1 MDKTDKKPKLN
12 HKLCRDCTDVLPKEQ
27 AKLQVISFYCEE
39 HAAARGIETAKTRAK
54 IAKPPK
60 QLDPMADDTDG
71 EPSRESPQWHFW
83 AYGKAYADGISRAS
97 GQPYTRPVVAASG
110 PHSVLIRALRAH
122 CKDENGVLYRGEVV
136 LDWIKNVVF
145 DFRSK
150 ASERDYGFGQFAW
163 TPSAFARWLDN
174 GRPTM
179 ALSRPGSSSA
189 ARAHIAVKQ
198 G

>member
-1 MDKTDKKPKLN
+1 MPKRLPTDG
-12 HKLCRDCTDVLPKEQ
+12 
-27 AKLQVISFYCEE
+27 A
-39 HAAARGIETAKTRAK
+39 AKTRAK

-60 QLDPMADDTDG
+60 SVDPMADDTDG
-71 EPSRESPQWHFW
+71 EPQRDSTQWHFW

-97 GQPYTRPVVAASG
+97 QQPYTRPVVAG
-110 PHSVLIRALRAH
+110 PKSIMVQLLRAH
-122 CKDENGVLYRGEVV
+122 CKDEHGKTLRGPDVLEW
-136 LDWIKNVVF
+136 LENVAH

-150 ASERDYGFGQFAW
+150 ANEREYGFGQHAW
-163 TPSAFARWLDN
+163 SPQAFSNWLNN

-179 ALSRPGSSSA
+179 TLSRPGTAA

>member
-1 MDKTDKKPKLN
+1 MDKTDQK
-12 HKLCRDCTDVLPKEQ
+12 
-27 AKLQVISFYCEE
+27 
-39 HAAARGIETAKTRAK
+39 AAAKARTK

-60 QLDPMADDTDG
+60 SLDPMADDTDG
-71 EPSRESPQWHFW
+71 EPPRDSSRWHFW

-97 GQPYTRPVVAASG
+97 GQPYTRPMVAATG
-110 PHSVLIRALRAH
+110 PHNVLVRALRAH
-122 CKDENGVLYRGEVV
+122 CKDENGALYRGEAV
-136 LDWIKNVVF
+136 LDWIRNVVF

-150 ASERDYGFGQFAW
+150 ANERDYGFGQSAW
-163 TPSAFARWLDN
+163 SPTAFARWLDN

-179 ALSRPGSSSA
+179 TLSRPGSSSA